1 MGTFKLIGT
10 SSGALGG
17 APSVWLNWFCIL
29 GMGMLALAFFTT
41 LYEV

>member
-17 APSVWLNWFCIL
+17 APSVWFCIL

-41 LYEV
+41 LYEVTV